1 MNPDS
6 GTAQTASAFDTP
18 LFSIGGTEVT
28 GALLM
33 TAAIIVVVTVV
44 LSVLLR
50 RWVVRVFKKRGSTN
64 DGTIRSYGRAAQ
76 TLVIVM
82 GVGIALH
89 TIGVNMTSLFAA
101 GGMFALAMGFAVKNI
116 AENLISGVML
126 QMEHAI
132 SLGDVIEIKGDMVK
146 VTHMGTRATT
156 ARTLDDHDMLIPNST
171 LIQSIV
177 TNYTLRDPQYRLT
190 TQIEVPPS
198 ADLDQVRKT
207 LETTAKNLKWRV
219 PDRDPEVLLESHG
232 ETTVTYEVAVWI
244 DDPWTAPE
252 RRSDL
257 NEAVWRSLKKID

>member
-1 MNPDS
+1 MNLK
-6 GTAQTASAFDTP
+6 SALDTH
-18 LFSIGGTEVT
+18 LFSIGGTEVS

-33 TAAIIVVVTVV
+33 TAAIIVIVTVV
-44 LSVLLR
+44 LSIVLR

-64 DGTIRSYGRAAQ
+64 DKTIQSYGRAAQ
-76 TLVIVM
+76 TLVIVI
-82 GVGIALH
+82 GVSIALH
-89 TIGVNMTSLFAA
+89 TIGVNMTSIFAA
-101 GGMFALAMGFAVKNI
+101 GGVFALGMGFAVKNI

-126 QMEHAI
+126 QVEHAI

-146 VTHMGTRATT
+146 VTHMGARATT
-156 ARTLDDHDMLIPNST
+156 ARTLDDQDMLIPNST

-198 ADLDQVRKT
+198 ADLDRVQRT
-207 LETTAKNLKWRV
+207 LEETAKNLEWQV
-219 PDRDPEVLLESHG
+219 PDRDPEVFLENPG
-232 ETTVTYEVAVWI
+232 EPKVTYQVAVWI

-257 NEAVWRSLKKID
+257 NEAVWKSLKK